1 VTALIPG
8 MSLRDTWLSRLD
20 PRVKLWFGLLGMI
33 AGVVSSTILLLLIL
47 LALAHVVLLAG
58 GIPARRFTTFWLTL
72 LPVLLIILVMQPLIT
87 SGETLLVQI
96 GPLRITWEGLYAGII
111 YGLRLAAVT
120 FVMLIPFATTLT
132 PKLVRGMVKLGLP
145 YTLGMTIGLALNY
158 LGTVG
163 NLYITVSDA
172 QQARGWDLSQRG
184 VIKRA
189 RATVPTLIAVII
201 ASLRLSDTLAL
212 GLAARGFGLA
222 RPRTIYHDIRM
233 TPFDWA
239 AAVIT
244 TLAFAA
250 ILSIILLAS

>member
-8 MSLRDTWLSRLD
+8 MHVRDTWLFRLD

-33 AGVVSSTILLLLIL
+33 VGVLSSTIPLLLML
-47 LALAHVVLLAG
+47 LALAHMILLAG
-58 GIPARRFTTFWLTL
+58 GIPARRLAAFWLTV
-72 LPVLLIILVMQPLIT
+72 LPILLIILVLQPLMT
-87 SGETLLVQI
+87 RGETLLVEI
-96 GPLRITWEGLYAGII
+96 GPIRITWEGLRAGLI

-120 FVMLIPFATTLT
+120 FVMLIPFATTPT
-132 PKLVRGMVKLGLP
+132 PKLVRGMVRLGMP
-145 YTLGMTIGLALNY
+145 DTLGMTVALALNY

-163 NLYITVSDA
+163 NLYTTVSDA

-184 VIKRA
+184 IIKRA
-189 RATVPTLIAVII
+189 RAAVPTLIAVII

-222 RPRTIYHDIRM
+222 RSRTIYRDIRM
-233 TPFDWA
+233 TRSDWTA
-239 AAVIT
+239 SVIT

-250 ILSIILLAS
+250 ILGIILFAS